1 MLSKKFFTLS
11 FFILGSVAGLNS
23 CTSKKNLNSNFSI
36 KEHELLPPTYYQDWL
51 KLEPDQLEKLLTERT
66 AKNEQFWLQYRLF
79 DVLKSTDS
87 TKACKILETAKKDS
101 DLFQLKSLVEMNF
114 YLSCIDQNNP
124 TQKFFNESLSELENQ
139 LYKKTIA
146 EVNFKKSVIE
156 NNLLSKVI
164 SSLDIADE
172 IKNRKEKQSY
182 YLSVKK
188 EVDSSD
194 DPQVKKIFYDAL
206 KKEFPRWQ
214 ASNENNQFEVI
225 NDLIKDRDFKLAKDN
240 LNKIIS
246 NRSSSASS
254 IYRGFKVL
262 FRIEKSLQDKTAQK
276 ILIQKWSSWLNHF
289 SKTKSFK
296 KLNSSPTPRQ
306 IEEWTAELSNLKARW
321 IWTAGEPETAIKILT
336 LQLKKISFN
345 ELKEEFYY
353 TLGRIYDEKR
363 QTQEA
368 HKNYLLSFNVSNKK
382 TIIFE
387 KNLWQLAWLEIKNR
401 NYLQAQNHLELLTS
415 QLKEGFDSKYIY
427 WLAQSY
433 LRQQKTEYYNNT
445 IKLLR
450 EKEPLS
456 FYTLLSYRDEKKD
469 IPLISRST
477 QLQKNEFLVENLK
490 LSYSEKEVR
499 LISWHLSLK
508 QNDIIKEWAKHV
520 ARQNQNLF
528 LPSLLLYAKAEM
540 FSQLLTSIN
549 QLSGDQKTELI
560 TKYPELLFPTPYWD
574 LILASSIQNKIQPQF
589 IYAIMRQESAFDPF
603 ARSSV
608 DALGLLQLMPQ
619 LGKTLA
625 KEENIPWKSDF
636 DLFDEAIN
644 IKLGAKELKR
654 LLDKNNSKYIPSIA
668 GYNASSSAYQGWL
681 KNRFREDPIEFIEEV
696 PYEETRTYIKLII
709 RNMIF
714 YDRLYFSKKAFP
726 FPEGFLQ
733 IK

>member
-1 MLSKKFFTLS
+1 
-11 FFILGSVAGLNS
+11 
-23 CTSKKNLNSNFSI
+23 
-36 KEHELLPPTYYQDWL
+36 
-51 KLEPDQLEKLLTERT
+51 
-66 AKNEQFWLQYRLF
+66 
-79 DVLKSTDS
+79 
-87 TKACKILETAKKDS
+87 
-101 DLFQLKSLVEMNF
+101 
-114 YLSCIDQNNP
+114 
-124 TQKFFNESLSELENQ
+124 
-139 LYKKTIA
+139 
-146 EVNFKKSVIE
+146 
-156 NNLLSKVI
+156 
-164 SSLDIADE
+164 
-172 IKNRKEKQSY
+172 
-182 YLSVKK
+182 
-188 EVDSSD
+188 
-194 DPQVKKIFYDAL
+194 
-206 KKEFPRWQ
+206 
-214 ASNENNQFEVI
+214 
-225 NDLIKDRDFKLAKDN
+225 
-240 LNKIIS
+240 
-246 NRSSSASS
+246 
-254 IYRGFKVL
+254 
-262 FRIEKSLQDKTAQK
+262 
-276 ILIQKWSSWLNHF
+276 
-289 SKTKSFK
+289 
-296 KLNSSPTPRQ
+296 
-306 IEEWTAELSNLKARW
+306 
-321 IWTAGEPETAIKILT
+321 AIKILT

>member
-1 MLSKKFFTLS
+1 MS